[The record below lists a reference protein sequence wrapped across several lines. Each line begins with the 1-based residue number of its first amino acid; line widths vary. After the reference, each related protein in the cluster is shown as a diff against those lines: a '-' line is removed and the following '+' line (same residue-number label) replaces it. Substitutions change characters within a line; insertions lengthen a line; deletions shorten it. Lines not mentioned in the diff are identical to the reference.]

1 MLCIVERLWPLLA
14 FINRV
19 LGRNVLGHGL
29 TMSWLF
35 LNYIGHLHIVALTAF
50 CVMSHCDLDIWRT
63 NLKIHRVNARGTA
76 YIQSIFRRNSLKN
89 NRENGIQLI

>member
-1 MLCIVERLWPLLA
+1 MAFVGFHQPSSWSKRPGTRINDVLA
-14 FINRV
+14 
-19 LGRNVLGHGL
+19 
-29 TMSWLF
+29 F

-50 CVMSHCDLDIWRT
+50 CVMSHCDLDSWRT

-76 YIQSIFRRNSLKN
+76 YIQSIFRRNSLKD